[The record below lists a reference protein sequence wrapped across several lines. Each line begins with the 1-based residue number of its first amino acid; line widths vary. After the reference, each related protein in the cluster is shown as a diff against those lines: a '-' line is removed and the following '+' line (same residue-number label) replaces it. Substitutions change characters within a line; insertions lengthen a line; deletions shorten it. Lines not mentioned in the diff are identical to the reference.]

1 MCSALAITSWPWR
14 LRARER
20 GLLSP
25 SPVLVCRVALGYTIR
40 TQGRAHDGREWQKNC
55 VAMDGE
61 AASASGL
68 VFPTAAAGGEQ
79 NMRELVTLPLPGT
92 EGNAI
97 HYHSLLA
104 EIGSSVG
111 LRNHH
116 EHAVSSAPQCVR
128 VLILLLLLLPEP

>member
-1 MCSALAITSWPWR
+1 
-14 LRARER
+14 
-20 GLLSP
+20 
-25 SPVLVCRVALGYTIR
+25 
-40 TQGRAHDGREWQKNC
+40 
-55 VAMDGE
+55 MDGE

-111 LRNHH
+111 LRNHQH
-116 EHAVSSAPQCVR
+116 HLQRFREFVIFHGDQ
-128 VLILLLLLLPEP
+128 IYPEFLVAYKRARK